1 MVHNLYCKSFWKQ
14 IDGEKKTV
22 EWIID
27 EFIEVQTNAKNER
40 KRNFVFHQNSIMFE
54 CKRSTNQNRL
64 VYAAKNGCSSV
75 CYRRHVEYAWRHQ
88 WATFPL
94 TDKIFPSA
102 NFAGRSSARNA
113 LSSFAFATAK
123 ILFFPIVK
131 KNETEKITEFGF
143 RSFTF
148 ASFYVPQKWHFSAAF
163 RRIEEENK
171 GKMKSQNMQF
181 VVRRYRQCKQK
192 TTESTTSAPTN
203 EFDAFQVRAR
213 DDACCKNHIM
223 FIAMNS
229 VASGSRFVCTKN
241 H

>member
-1 MVHNLYCKSFWKQ
+1 MNYRRIYWSANECKKW
-14 IDGEKKTV
+14 KKTRFCISSKPNNV
-22 EWIID
+22 RVQKKYKSKSACLRGQKWMFISLLSSTCWICVTPSMSHISVD
-27 EFIEVQTNAKNER
+27 WQNISFRQFRRTFFGAQCTL
-40 KRNFVFHQNSIMFE
+40 VFRFCHSENI
-54 CKRSTNQNRL
+54 
-64 VYAAKNGCSSV
+64 
-75 CYRRHVEYAWRHQ
+75 
-88 WATFPL
+88 
-94 TDKIFPSA
+94 IFPD
-102 NFAGRSSARNA
+102 R
-113 LSSFAFATAK
+113 
-123 ILFFPIVK
+123 K

-163 RRIEEENK
+163 RRIAEENK